1 MPSWVYK
8 FIPMALIWGSSFL
21 FIELSLELTTALG
34 VAFWRTA
41 LGAAAMAI
49 IMAFLGV
56 KLPKQIKQ
64 WLHLWVAGILMSA
77 LPFSLYAFAQQST
90 TSILAAIINATTP
103 LFTLLAILSIFKAQK
118 QTGVAVIGLLIGL
131 VGVAITLGV
140 WQGFGD
146 NDPIAILALLLA
158 SISYG
163 IGTPYLRKF
172 ITPMQL
178 PSTST
183 AMVQVFT
190 SAITLLPLYLIT
202 GPLFIAPPR
211 VETVGALLLLGVLG
225 SGVAYW
231 LFHQIVAEAGSTVSS
246 TVTYTNPVIATI
258 WGILLLG
265 EPLHWYEPVGGILVL
280 LGAFLSQGK
289 PLFRVR
295 KS

>member
-1 MPSWVYK
+1 
-8 FIPMALIWGSSFL
+8 
-21 FIELSLELTTALG
+21 
-34 VAFWRTA
+34 
-41 LGAAAMAI
+41 MAI

-56 KLPKQIKQ
+56 KLPKHIKQ

-103 LFTLLAILSIFKAQK
+103 LFTLLAILAIFKAQK

-265 EPLHWYEPVGGILVL
+265 EPLHWYVPVGGILVL

>member
-1 MPSWVYK
+1 
-8 FIPMALIWGSSFL
+8 
-21 FIELSLELTTALG
+21 
-34 VAFWRTA
+34 
-41 LGAAAMAI
+41 
-49 IMAFLGV
+49 
-56 KLPKQIKQ
+56 
-64 WLHLWVAGILMSA
+64 
-77 LPFSLYAFAQQST
+77 
-90 TSILAAIINATTP
+90 
-103 LFTLLAILSIFKAQK
+103 
-118 QTGVAVIGLLIGL
+118 
-131 VGVAITLGV
+131 
-140 WQGFGD
+140 
-146 NDPIAILALLLA
+146 
-158 SISYG
+158 
-163 IGTPYLRKF
+163 
-172 ITPMQL
+172 MQL

-289 PLFRVR
+289 SLFRVR